1 MSEVTGKPH
10 SKGSDNSATP
20 ANTSSAVPQ
29 PAAPPEPPRRQQM
42 RSCDSCKRGKRACDA
57 DKRVDFANQT
67 CSNCLRKNQVCT
79 FNWLKTASV
88 THPER
93 ERKRRRSEE
102 KSDSDQL
109 EQHAASSS
117 VSYQYQIPPGSIA
130 NEAQYELQDRGTQWS
145 SSQDEDETR
154 EDYFNDPPS
163 DDVDNISDESI
174 HSLDLD
180 SVQLGRNNEQGL
192 LQPRYSRRSSF
203 ALRPHRRNQRDD
215 ASSPFMD
222 ILLGERTSR
231 GFVTNGLLRIY
242 NDSME
247 NSLSCWLTEHNCP
260 YTMTRYKPSLL
271 SASKATREWSG
282 TWSNRMYNRVLQLD
296 RAYASLR
303 IRKPTTDEERTISKA
318 LNMVI
323 MSFASQW
330 AQAGERGAGGRATDH
345 QFTADRFPQS
355 NEFERSMQ
363 ETLWHQTAKLLHQAA
378 DIGSFRVIF
387 ALIIFSLTQRPLD
400 TTQLHT
406 RTDPK
411 LRTHYEHFQAL
422 VQDDDAPIF
431 LEIALRQL
439 LAQRRRLE
447 RVEQDLGR
455 DPLQQEDRDTFNLL
469 YWFGVMFDTL
479 SAAISQRPVV
489 VDDEDSELP
498 PPTNDAYTEQFTWSN
513 PPTTYT
519 DQFGMRT
526 NPSILSTEPT
536 ATQAQE
542 GNAVWG
548 DLFTRNGTLEVD
560 PGAARW
566 PCSYKVAAATLS
578 SAAPVKVLLYR
589 RVAHLQALV
598 SRKVSPARIESGI
611 NGAFHVYNH
620 WHRTY
625 APFFSDCVKHHATLP
640 TRVQSWYTLIAGHWH
655 LATFLLSDLLLTID
669 KTKLSSPNERTLRQS
684 SNLVDTLRR
693 QNALAVA
700 DLSLASIHSVKEKEG
715 TDEFHFALSQAAL
728 LTEPW
733 TVAFVRSLCR
743 AGYVLVQVVAS
754 ETIEEE
760 REQAIRR
767 CRDCIEGLWYLG
779 RKSDMAFL
787 AARYLSDMLDEA
799 IRDTSARMMAE
810 EMGSDSA
817 TVSSQFGTS
826 SSPGTDA
833 GVPVYQQPFG
843 SIGAFPSWTD
853 ADLMGSCQPGTKID
867 EGDVLNMET
876 PLNVDSALLWD
887 FSLQG

>member
-1 MSEVTGKPH
+1 MLKTFDSSDMSEVTGKSHTRGP
-10 SKGSDNSATP
+10 DNPAPP
-20 ANTSSAVPQ
+20 ANPSSAVPQ
-29 PAAPPEPPRRQQM
+29 ATAPPEPPRRQQM
-42 RSCDSCKRGKRACDA
+42 RSCDACKHGKRACDA

-88 THPER
+88 NHPER

-102 KSDSDQL
+102 KSDIDQL
-109 EQHAASSS
+109 EHTASSS
-117 VSYQYQIPPGSIA
+117 VNYQYPIPPGSTA
-130 NEAQYELQDRGTQWS
+130 NEARHELQDRWTQWS

-154 EDYFNDPPS
+154 EDYFSNPPS
-163 DDVDNISDESI
+163 DDVDNIADESI
-174 HSLDLD
+174 PLENLD
-180 SVQLGRNNEQGL
+180 SVQPGRNVEQGL
-192 LQPRYSRRSSF
+192 LQSRYSRRDSF
-203 ALRPHRRNQRDD
+203 ALRPHRRNQRND
-215 ASSPFMD
+215 ASSPIVD
-222 ILLGERTSR
+222 ILLGERSSR

-303 IRKPTTDEERTISKA
+303 IRKPTAEEERTISKA
-318 LNMVI
+318 LNMTI

-330 AQAGERGAGGRATDH
+330 AQAGERGAGGRATGA
-345 QFTADRFPQS
+345 QFTADKFPQS

-363 ETLWHQTAKLLHQAA
+363 ETLWHQTSRLLQQAA

-387 ALIIFSLTQRPLD
+387 ALIVFSLTQRPLD
-400 TTQLHT
+400 TTQRHA

-422 VQDDDAPIF
+422 VQDDDAPIL

-498 PPTNDAYTEQFTWSN
+498 PPTNSAYTEPFSWPN
-513 PPTTYT
+513 PPTMYNN
-519 DQFGMRT
+519 QFGMPGNVPTVT
-526 NPSILSTEPT
+526 NDTSVPQGS
-536 ATQAQE
+536 E

-548 DLFTRNGTLEVD
+548 DLFTRDGTLEVD

-566 PCSYKVAAATLS
+566 PCSYKIAAATLS

-598 SRKVSPARIESGI
+598 SRKAPPARIE
-611 NGAFHVYNH
+611 
-620 WHRTY
+620 
-625 APFFSDCVKHHATLP
+625 
-640 TRVQSWYTLIAGHWH
+640 
-655 LATFLLSDLLLTID
+655 
-669 KTKLSSPNERTLRQS
+669 
-684 SNLVDTLRR
+684 
-693 QNALAVA
+693 
-700 DLSLASIHSVKEKEG
+700 
-715 TDEFHFALSQAAL
+715 
-728 LTEPW
+728 
-733 TVAFVRSLCR
+733 
-743 AGYVLVQVVAS
+743 
-754 ETIEEE
+754 
-760 REQAIRR
+760 
-767 CRDCIEGLWYLG
+767 
-779 RKSDMAFL
+779 
-787 AARYLSDMLDEA
+787 
-799 IRDTSARMMAE
+799 
-810 EMGSDSA
+810 
-817 TVSSQFGTS
+817 VS
-826 SSPGTDA
+826 
-833 GVPVYQQPFG
+833 
-843 SIGAFPSWTD
+843 
-853 ADLMGSCQPGTKID
+853 K
-867 EGDVLNMET
+867 
-876 PLNVDSALLWD
+876 
-887 FSLQG
+887 